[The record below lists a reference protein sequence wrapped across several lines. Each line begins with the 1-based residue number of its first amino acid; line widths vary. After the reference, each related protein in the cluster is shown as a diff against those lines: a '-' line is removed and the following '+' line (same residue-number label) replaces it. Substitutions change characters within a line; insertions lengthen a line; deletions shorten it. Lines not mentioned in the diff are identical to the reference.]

1 MAEEN
6 DDAQKTEDPTPRRQ
20 EEARKRGEIASSRE
34 INHWF
39 MILGGTVGV
48 MALIPSLGRGLVGT
62 LKHFVAD
69 PDLIVMDRGPLGA
82 TLANM
87 LGEVVMEMLPLIGI
101 LVVAALMAGIIQSG
115 FIISFERIQPKLEKI
130 SVLKGAKRLFSL
142 KSLVEF
148 TKGLLK
154 LVIVGTVV
162 AMLLLPVVDK
172 LAGMTM
178 LTVLGLTD
186 LLQSMMLRLFVG
198 VLSVMTVIAG
208 LDFLYQ
214 KFEHLKSLR
223 MSRQEIRDELK
234 QTEGDPHVK
243 AKLRQIRTERAR
255 RRMMAAVPE
264 ADVVITNPT
273 HFAVA
278 LKYDPEKMPAPK
290 LVAKGADTLAARI
303 RETAVE
309 HEVPLVENPP
319 LARALYDNVEIDTEI
334 PPEHYKAV
342 AEVIS
347 YVFQLKGRRMPA

>member
-6 DDAQKTEDPTPRRQ
+6 DDAQKSEDPTPRRQ

-34 INHWF
+34 VNHWF
-39 MILGGTVGV
+39 MILGGTVAV
-48 MALIPSLGRGLVGT
+48 MALMPSLGSGLVAT
-62 LKHFVAD
+62 LKRFVAD
-69 PDLIVMDRGPLGA
+69 PDMIVMDRGPLGA
-82 TLANM
+82 TLAST
-87 LGEVVMEMLPLIGI
+87 LGDVLVETLPFIGL
-101 LVVAALMAGIIQSG
+101 LVVAAIMAGIVQSG
-115 FIISFERIQPKLEKI
+115 FVISVERIQPKLEKI

-154 LVIVGTVV
+154 IAIVGTVV
-162 AMLLLPVVDK
+162 ALLLLPLFDN
-172 LAGMTM
+172 LAGMTAFS
-178 LTVLGLTD
+178 VLGLTE

-223 MSRQEIRDELK
+223 MSRQEIKDELK

-278 LKYDPEKMPAPK
+278 LKYDPEKMSAPT

-303 RETAVE
+303 RETAKE

-347 YVFQLKGRRMPA
+347 YVFQLKGRRMPS